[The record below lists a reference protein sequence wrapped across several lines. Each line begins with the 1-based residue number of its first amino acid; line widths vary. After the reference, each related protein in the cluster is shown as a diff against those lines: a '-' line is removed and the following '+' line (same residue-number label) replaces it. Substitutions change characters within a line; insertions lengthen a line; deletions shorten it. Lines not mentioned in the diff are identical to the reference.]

1 MASNEDYLN
10 DLLKSITKDGKN
22 AVNQENEEVSPE
34 IMDNQ
39 ESKEDSS
46 ENRDTKYKEAEPDEL
61 DMSDMDALL
70 NAVKKDDADYS
81 SPDLEDAMQM
91 SEEEISRLLEDN
103 QELSSINSESAEATD
118 LLDLDN
124 DNNDILE
131 IYDLLNKADQN
142 EAIEE
147 AAKLTP
153 KEEKTLKA
161 AARKVEKEAKK
172 AVRKAERLKRQKSKS
187 NGITEPVDDME
198 EDAAVSNQETDLIMD
213 VPLDTSMETIDILDD
228 AIQTAAAI
236 PVEFAD
242 QNDREEAT
250 QESIPEEDAG
260 MEKAKETD
268 KKKNVFS
275 KIIDFIMQDD
285 DLEEDD
291 KQSIKLSKENESI
304 LDELD
309 HEKIAKKKGKGK
321 GKPDKKKGKG
331 APKEKGKKEK
341 KVKTEKKKKKEKT
354 DPEPPLKKLSRK
366 GIIIIVLLCTTLG
379 AAILILSDIAGEY
392 IDKENA
398 KQAYLDGRYQECYEI
413 LYGMKLNE
421 DEDEDEMFFMA
432 EALLR
437 IDQKVI
443 GYHNFMDA
451 DLRVEAL
458 DYLIQFVYDFQE
470 MYANA
475 EMYGFGSE
483 IQNAYQNIII
493 ILQNEY
499 EITEEQALE
508 IAREENDVKYTR
520 TVTNLANGIRMGQIS
535 AAEAAD
541 DRQDVLPEES
551 ELTDSTFVD

>member
-341 KVKTEKKKKKEKT
+341 KVKTEKKKKKEKA

>member
-91 SEEEISRLLEDN
+91 SEEEISRLLEGN
-103 QELSSINSESAEATD
+103 QELSSINSESAETTD

-153 KEEKTLKA
+153 KEEKSLKA

-172 AVRKAERLKRQKSKS
+172 AARKAERLKRQKSKS

-421 DEDEDEMFFMA
+421 DEDEMFFMA

-475 EMYGFGSE
+475 EMYDFGSE

>member
-91 SEEEISRLLEDN
+91 SEEEISRLLEGN

-172 AVRKAERLKRQKSKS
+172 AARKAERLKRQKSKS

-260 MEKAKETD
+260 MEKTKETD

-341 KVKTEKKKKKEKT
+341 KVKTEKKKKKEKA

-379 AAILILSDIAGEY
+379 AAILILSDIAGDY

-413 LYGMKLNE
+413 LYGMKLN
-421 DEDEDEMFFMA
+421 EDEDEMFFMA

-520 TVTNLANGIRMGQIS
+520 TVTNLANGIRMGQIT

>member
-91 SEEEISRLLEDN
+91 SEEEISRLLEGN

-147 AAKLTP
+147 ASKLTP
-153 KEEKTLKA
+153 KEEKSLKA

-172 AVRKAERLKRQKSKS
+172 AARKAERLKRQKSKS

-321 GKPDKKKGKG
+321 GKPDKKKGKD

-341 KVKTEKKKKKEKT
+341 KVKTEKKKKKEKA

-413 LYGMKLNE
+413 LYGMKLN
-421 DEDEDEMFFMA
+421 EDEDEMFFMA